1 MKKFLRISLVALFAT
16 LCNSA
21 FAEEII
27 WAEYFSTY
35 AANAVPSGGD
45 FGYVCTGSGTKIYNE
60 NLSGGEAPE
69 LLIGK
74 SNGSFTVTIPMNDG
88 KSGDMTLAF
97 KANKDQITVTAE
109 NATLGEKSVT
119 GNDYSYPVTVAE
131 GVENITFTFT
141 NPASKSNVRFDNA
154 RLYQGVTKKPAG
166 LSWGTAS
173 REVTIGSE
181 DNKFPTLTNA
191 NNLPIS
197 YSSDNTEVATID
209 AEGVITL
216 VAAGVANITAEFK
229 GNDEY
234 EEASVSYKLTVKA
247 PSDPSEDI
255 SNTPE
260 TAYTVA
266 QAFELI
272 TAGKGLDNKVYVK
285 GYITDIK
292 EVNTQYGN
300 ATYWLNDENSYT
312 AETALEVYRGYYIN
326 GDKFTAEDQIKV
338 GDEVIVYGILTLYY
352 GKKEINTGSQIYS
365 INGITTGV
373 DSINAAEVDDNAP
386 VYNLLG
392 QPVSRDAKNQ
402 VLVKNGK
409 KFINK

>member
-1 MKKFLRISLVALFAT
+1 MKKFIRISLVVLFAT

-35 AANAVPSGGD
+35 AANDVPAGGD
-45 FGYVCTGSGTKIYNE
+45 FGYVCTGSTKIQNE
-60 NLSGGEAPE
+60 KLSGGEVPE

-74 SNGSFTVTIPMNDG
+74 SKGSFAVTIPMNG
-88 KSGDMTLAF
+88 KSGNMTLAF
-97 KANKDQITVTAE
+97 KANYDRITVTAK
-109 NATLGEKSVT
+109 NATLGEKSAS
-119 GNDYSYPVTVAE
+119 GNDYSYPVTVAA

-141 NPASKSNVRFDNA
+141 NTTSNNVRFDNA
-154 RLYQGVTKKPAG
+154 RLYQGVAKKPAG

-216 VAAGVANITAEFK
+216 VAAGVANITAEFE
-229 GNDEY
+229 GTDEY

-247 PSDPSEDI
+247 PADPSEDI

-272 TAGKGLDNKVYVK
+272 AAGKGLDNKVYVK
-285 GYITDIK
+285 GYITKIK

-300 ATYWLNDENSYT
+300 ATYWLNDENAYA
-312 AETALEVYRGYYIN
+312 AETALEVYRGYYLN
-326 GDKFTAEDQIKV
+326 GDNFTAEDQIKV
-338 GDEVIVYGILTLYY
+338 GDEVIVYGKLINYNGT
-352 GKKEINTGSQIYS
+352 KEINTGSQIYS
-365 INGITTGV
+365 INGVGG
-373 DSINAAEVDDNAP
+373 AELIKVADADDNAP

-392 QPVSRDAKNQ
+392 QPVSRDTKGEI
-402 VLVKNGK
+402 LVKNGK